1 VHLYYNYI
9 IGLKTFVCRISGK
22 SNFYK
27 FIFTLVNYEDS
38 IEIPLSK
45 VFGAYF
51 LKTVYNR

>member
-1 VHLYYNYI
+1 M
-9 IGLKTFVCRISGK
+9 K
-22 SNFYK
+22 
-27 FIFTLVNYEDS
+27 IF